1 MKKRGVLF
9 LKYLFAFSITMV
21 LCLPNDC
28 FVLAREGLSD
38 AELYGNGQES
48 ILYQGSSQKKLQSD
62 SSQGKKTEYKNQQ
75 SDREAKEDAKEK
87 KTAGSNAVQGADRK
101 DGTAD
106 GVLEQEA
113 VSANAIGKEGDIP
126 EGPSMQVECITS
138 ADAFLKEE
146 DIVITGVKPDGVY
159 NKAVTIEISAIQS
172 DAAYPLLA
180 QLYKEEKAG
189 GQDDELDGLGNDAI
203 GLQIGLSSVGQM
215 VSGNTKISE
224 EGSYKLTVWQETDG
238 QKELTERSKP
248 IKQVCFVLDKSAP
261 VINREMISSLCK
273 HKIDI
278 EEVCKKVVQDESKVT
293 TSCLVNGQQ
302 LSEGVIERPGE
313 YELVIKAEDEAGN
326 QVQEQ
331 VQITLKDKQEM
342 VETQGRYSRFM
353 APSAIVLLFGAS
365 LLIRER
371 RKEKKEVEYEQRDEK

>member
-9 LKYLFAFSITMV
+9 LKYLFAFSIAMV
-21 LCLPNDC
+21 LCLPDDC
-28 FVLAREGLSD
+28 FVMAREGLSD

-48 ILYQGSSQKKLQSD
+48 ILYQGSSQKKLRSD

-75 SDREAKEDAKEK
+75 SDREVKEAAKEK
-87 KTAGSNAVQGADRK
+87 TTARSNAVQGANGK
-101 DGTAD
+101 EGTAD
-106 GVLEQEA
+106 GVFEQEEA
-113 VSANAIGKEGDIP
+113 SANAISREGDTP
-126 EGPSMQVECITS
+126 EGPSMQEERITS

-146 DIVITGVKPDGVY
+146 DIIITGVKPDGVY
-159 NKAVTIEISAIQS
+159 NNAVTIEISAVQS

-180 QLYKEEKAG
+180 QLYKEEKAE
-189 GQDDELDGLGNDAI
+189 GQDDEVEGLGNGAI

-224 EGSYKLTVWQETDG
+224 EGSYKLKVWQEPDG

-248 IKQVCFVLDKSAP
+248 IKQVCFVLDKTAP

-302 LSEGVIERPGE
+302 LSDGVIERPGE

-342 VETQGRYSRFM
+342 AEHGRYSRFM
-353 APSAIVLLFGAS
+353 TPSAIVLLFGAS
-365 LLIRER
+365 LLIREW
-371 RKEKKEVEYEQRDEK
+371 RKEKQEVEYGQRNKK